1 MSQNFFGSHYTCGKV
16 RKKIFGQKVNVR
28 FFRLNPYML
37 GNRIPRAFQNLSDLH
52 VRCHREKFYNGFLSQ
67 NLFESHYTCVGVRKK
82 CWGKKSMKKIK
93 FQVRPR
99 KKNHKREKILF
110 SGRLCFEK
118 LKQYFGGL
126 AIFHNP
132 LVCEGLWKIAK
143 SPKFGFCSSKQSL
156 LEIFLTQLFSTEPVV
171 HLRVV
176 QLSRNFG
183 SKP

>member
-1 MSQNFFGSHYTCGKV
+1 MV
-16 RKKIFGQKVNVR
+16 D
-28 FFRLNPYML
+28 P
-37 GNRIPRAFQNLSDLH
+37 
-52 VRCHREKFYNGFLSQ
+52 E
-67 NLFESHYTCVGVRKK
+67 
-82 CWGKKSMKKIK
+82 KKSKKG
-93 FQVRPR
+93 
-99 KKNHKREKILF
+99 EKILF

-126 AIFHNP
+126 AILHTN

-143 SPKFGFCSSKQSL
+143 TPKFGFCSSKQSL